1 MRFGP
6 ALEEVT
12 GTLRRQACI
21 KLLKFMVISGVM
33 EVIPAPSLA
42 WSKPREGS
50 NRDDASVGS

>member
-6 ALEEVT
+6 ALEVT
-12 GTLRRQACI
+12 VMLGRQACI
-21 KLLKFMVISGVM
+21 KLLKYIVISGVM

-50 NRDDASVGS
+50 NGDDA